1 MGFIMNKQES
11 VCYYITCSAMSML
24 IKISL
29 AVLQAFLPNS
39 TIRLKHKGL
48 YIEQNSLPNN
58 PQVLARINL
67 RTCLSIFSSTVRLL
81 LLLSNGSRMLGTIPL
96 VSSIITLS
104 IKDPVGDVYSDCSLT
119 VSYDIFLD
127 TTIVPY
133 SEKKSPSAIFARI
146 HCQSAS
152 GA

>member
-1 MGFIMNKQES
+1 
-11 VCYYITCSAMSML
+11 
-24 IKISL
+24 
-29 AVLQAFLPNS
+29 
-39 TIRLKHKGL
+39 
-48 YIEQNSLPNN
+48 
-58 PQVLARINL
+58 
-67 RTCLSIFSSTVRLL
+67 
-81 LLLSNGSRMLGTIPL
+81 MLGTIPL

-146 HCQSAS
+146 HC
-152 GA
+152 